1 MVSLNQ
7 YLYQTIIHF
16 NMKPIARL
24 GDLHSCPKKGHGTSA
39 IVSVAADSD
48 AGGRP
53 IATVG
58 DRTGCGAIIIEGS
71 SKMSIDGRPVAY
83 VGCKTSHGG
92 TIITG
97 DETLLVEP

>member
-1 MVSLNQ
+1 
-7 YLYQTIIHF
+7 
-16 NMKPIARL
+16 
-24 GDLHSCPKKGHGTSA
+24 
-39 IVSVAADSD
+39 
-48 AGGRP
+48 
-53 IATVG
+53 VG
-58 DRTGCGAIIIEGS
+58 VRTGCGAIIIEGS